1 MSLDTVAIAFDVL
14 ALGAVLVFT
23 CLCLILSRGLYG
35 SGLRRG
41 FVIAAIAGFV
51 QVTGTAMQFVVDLG
65 FLASR
70 LPATVFSGVQVL
82 FLILMAVAVQSFFPE
97 WFKSFRKEPNPPSQ
111 SREEA
116 RFQQPSPAQSPGQ
129 DVPARP

>member
-1 MSLDTVAIAFDVL
+1 LDTVAIAFDVL

-41 FVIAAIAGFV
+41 FVIAAVAGFV
-51 QVTGTAMQFVVDLG
+51 QVSGTSMQFVVDLG
-65 FLASR
+65 FVGSR
-70 LPATVFSGVQVL
+70 IPATIFSGVQVL
-82 FLILMAVAVQSFFPE
+82 FLVLMAFAVQSFFPE
-97 WFKSFRKEPNPPSQ
+97 WFKSFRKEPNPPPH
-111 SREEA
+111 SREEPH
-116 RFQQPSPAQSPGQ
+116 FQQPSPPSTSQ